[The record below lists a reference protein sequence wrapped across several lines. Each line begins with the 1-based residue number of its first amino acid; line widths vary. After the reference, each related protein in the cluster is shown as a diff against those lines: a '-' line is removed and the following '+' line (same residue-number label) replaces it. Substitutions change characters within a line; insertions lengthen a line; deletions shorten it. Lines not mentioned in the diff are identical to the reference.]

1 MFIKI
6 LRWGLRLHSFFHII
20 EFVSALSESAY
31 VTATIAFSATVI
43 EILASIY
50 LPNEHVHIKGVI
62 KDVHENCDTDGSSG
76 TRQS

>member
-20 EFVSALSESAY
+20 EFISALSESAY
-31 VTATIAFSATVI
+31 ITATIAFSATVI

-50 LPNEHVHIKGVI
+50 LPKEHIHFKGVI
-62 KDVHENCDTDGSSG
+62 KDVHENCETDGSSS
-76 TRQS
+76 TQ